1 MRVEALVFGRQFEHY
16 LNTACFT
23 CLLRLLLMFQVYSP
37 MHKVC
42 GNENSEVLK
51 LLFEAKLVDQDMLKA
66 KDDFSVSV
74 HETC

>member
-1 MRVEALVFGRQFEHY
+1 
-16 LNTACFT
+16 
-23 CLLRLLLMFQVYSP
+23 